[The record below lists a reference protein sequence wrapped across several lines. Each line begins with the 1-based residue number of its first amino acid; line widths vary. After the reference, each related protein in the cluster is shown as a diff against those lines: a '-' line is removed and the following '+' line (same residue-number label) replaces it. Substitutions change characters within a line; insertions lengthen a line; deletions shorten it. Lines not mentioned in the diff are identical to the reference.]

1 LLAYLAGQHGARA
14 AHGVSAGGGL
24 VTLKTALGLQA
35 TRTAAERQAQ
45 PERQNRKHGNEHD
58 DEEHEYWYGVTVG
71 LREALDEGHTSSTEA
86 RTGRSGQGDSMD
98 DETID
103 GAVQRAA
110 DMIAGASYL
119 IAFTGA
125 GVSADSGMPTF
136 RGAGGLWGS
145 YDQRHLE
152 LDFFLRSPELAWKTI
167 REIFYTFTLSV
178 EPNDAHRVLA
188 RWERD
193 GLLKLIV
200 TQNIDGLH
208 HRAGSTAVAE
218 FHGSC
223 DSLVCTRC
231 GNRTPATAELVA
243 LSPPRCSCGGVY
255 KPGFIFFGE
264 GIPPEAYEASF
275 TAAGK
280 ADLCLVIG
288 STGSVYPAASIPRL
302 VKSNGGRVIEVNP
315 EPSEF
320 TDTISNVF
328 VQLGAAEAL
337 RRIDAALR
345 DQMPT
350 PEARS

>member
-1 LLAYLAGQHGARA
+1 
-14 AHGVSAGGGL
+14 
-24 VTLKTALGLQA
+24 
-35 TRTAAERQAQ
+35 
-45 PERQNRKHGNEHD
+45 
-58 DEEHEYWYGVTVG
+58 
-71 LREALDEGHTSSTEA
+71 
-86 RTGRSGQGDSMD
+86 MD
-98 DETID
+98 DDTID
-103 GAVQRAA
+103 EAIKKAA
-110 DMIAGASYL
+110 DMVADASYL

-152 LDFFLRSPELAWKTI
+152 LDFFLREPEMAWKTI
-167 REIFYTFTLSV
+167 REIFYAFTLSA
-178 EPNDAHRVLA
+178 EPNDAHRALA

-193 GLLKLIV
+193 GLLRLVV

-208 HRAGSTAVAE
+208 HRAGSRSVAE

-223 DSLVCTRC
+223 DSLACTRC
-231 GNRTPATAELVA
+231 GDRTPATAELVA
-243 LSPPRCSCGGVY
+243 LSPPRCACGGVY

-264 GIPPEAYEASF
+264 GIPPDAYEASF
-275 TAAGK
+275 EAAGK

-302 VKSNGGRVIEVNP
+302 VKGNGGRIVEVNP

-320 TDTISNVF
+320 TREISDVF
-328 VQLGAAEAL
+328 IPLRAAEAL

-345 DQMPT
+345 KNDTSNDRDSDRQPA

>member
-1 LLAYLAGQHGARA
+1 M
-14 AHGVSAGGGL
+14 
-24 VTLKTALGLQA
+24 
-35 TRTAAERQAQ
+35 
-45 PERQNRKHGNEHD
+45 N
-58 DEEHEYWYGVTVG
+58 
-71 LREALDEGHTSSTEA
+71 
-86 RTGRSGQGDSMD
+86 

-110 DMIAGASYL
+110 DMVAKASYL

-152 LDFFLRSPELAWKTI
+152 LDFFLREPETAWNTI
-167 REIFYTFTLSV
+167 REIFYAFTLSV

-188 RWERD
+188 RWERG
-193 GLLKLIV
+193 GLLRLVV

-208 HRAGSTAVAE
+208 HRAGSRAVAE

-223 DSLVCTRC
+223 GSLACTRC
-231 GNRTPATAELVA
+231 GDRTPATAELVA
-243 LSPPRCSCGGVY
+243 KAPPRCACGGVY
-255 KPGFIFFGE
+255 KPGFVFFGE
-264 GIPPEAYEASF
+264 GIPPEAYETSFHAASE
-275 TAAGK
+275 
-280 ADLCLVIG
+280 ADLCLVMG

-302 VKSNGGRVIEVNP
+302 VKSRGGRVIEVNP

-320 TDTISNVF
+320 TDTISDVF
-328 VQLGAAEAL
+328 IPLGAAEAL

-345 DQMPT
+345 GIEQKIDHKRDQQT
-350 PEARS
+350 APEARS